1 MNITS
6 ILGKY
11 LGHLA
16 GYVLAGADIVSKV
29 NPALLPPQYGILLS
43 VAGLVTVAAH
53 HGFQAGTAQVAVK
66 AATDALAAAPAKLMV
81 SAMLLGVVVSGSL
94 GLTGCATAPTAQEQA
109 GVTVAVDVGT
119 GLLISNNGKITD
131 LATQTK
137 RAVEYKAIAL
147 KVKAV
152 NDAGTATLA
161 TLADVLQPEIAKL
174 PPADQLAAA
183 AFVAGLSPILNQGI
197 PGNPNVQNVQTRV
210 DLILAAI
217 ISTCEAYG
225 A

>member
-1 MNITS
+1 MNVS
-6 ILGKY
+6 SVLGKY

-53 HGFQAGTAQVAVK
+53 HGYSAGTAQAVVK
-66 AATDALAAAPAKLMV
+66 AATDAIVAAPAKLMV
-81 SAMLLGVVVSGSL
+81 TAILLGVVVSSSL
-94 GLTGCATAPTAQEQA
+94 GLTACATAPTVQEQA
-109 GVTVAVDVGT
+109 GVTIAVDVGT
-119 GLLISNNGKITD
+119 GLLISNQGKITD
-131 LATQTK
+131 LAIQK
-137 RAVEYKAIAL
+137 ARATEYKAIAL
-147 KVKAV
+147 KIKAV

-161 TLADVLQPEIAKL
+161 TLAADLQPEIAKL
-174 PPADQLAAA
+174 PPADQLAVA
-183 AFVAGLSPILNQGI
+183 AFVAGLGPLVAQGI
-197 PGNPNVQNVQTRV
+197 PGNPNVQNTQTRV

-217 ISTCEAYG
+217 ISACEAYG

>member
-1 MNITS
+1 MNHLKT
-6 ILGKY
+6 Y
-11 LGHLA
+11 PAHLA
-16 GYVLAGADIVSKV
+16 LYLIAAVDFVAKVPALGPLAPYAPWITAAGAVGAALHHSYTTGAASAAVQTVS
-29 NPALLPPQYGILLS
+29 
-43 VAGLVTVAAH
+43 AA
-53 HGFQAGTAQVAVK
+53 V
-66 AATDALAAAPAKLMV
+66 AAAPAKLMLT
-81 SAMLLGVVVSGSL
+81 ALMLGATLSL
-94 GLTGCATAPTAQEQA
+94 AVGLTACATAPTAQEQA

-131 LATQTK
+131 LATQK
-137 RAVEYKAIAL
+137 ARAVEYKAIAL

-217 ISTCEAYG
+217 IGTCEAYG